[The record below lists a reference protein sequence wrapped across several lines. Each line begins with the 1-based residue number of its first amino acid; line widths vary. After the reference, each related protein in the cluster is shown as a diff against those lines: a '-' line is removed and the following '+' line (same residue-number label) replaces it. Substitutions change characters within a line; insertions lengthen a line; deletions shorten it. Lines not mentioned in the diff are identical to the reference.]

1 MSQITDLS
9 FSELK
14 QSLDDRTLSSVE
26 ITSAFLDRIES
37 LNPTLNA
44 FITITR
50 DEAMQSAKNADAA
63 ISQGSATAYTGLP
76 IAHKDLFC
84 TDGILTSCGSKI

>member
-26 ITSAFLDRIES
+26 IISAFLDRIES

-44 FITITR
+44 FITITH
-50 DEAMQSAKNADAA
+50 DEAMQSAKK
-63 ISQGSATAYTGLP
+63 S
-76 IAHKDLFC
+76 
-84 TDGILTSCGSKI
+84 

>member
-1 MSQITDLS
+1 MTAHYQAS
-9 FSELK
+9 K
-14 QSLDDRTLSSVE
+14 

-50 DEAMQSAKNADAA
+50 DEAMQSAKTADAA

-76 IAHKDLFC
+76 IAHKS
-84 TDGILTSCGSKI
+84 IPVPMAY

>member
-14 QSLDDRTLSSVE
+14 TALGDRTLSSIE
-26 ITSAFLDRIES
+26 ITTAFLDRIKS

-44 FITITR
+44 FITITH
-50 DEAMQSAKNADAA
+50 DEAMQAAKEADAA
-63 ISQGSATAYTGLP
+63 ISKGCLLYTSP
-76 IAHKDLFC
+76 SPRD
-84 TDGILTSCGSKI
+84 

>member
-14 QSLDDRTLSSVE
+14 QSLNDRTLSSVE

-50 DEAMQSAKNADAA
+50 DEAMQSAKNADAV
-63 ISQGSATAYTGLP
+63 ISQGSASRTLAFQLRTKISSVP
-76 IAHKDLFC
+76 MAH
-84 TDGILTSCGSKI
+84 